1 MHMRTTTAT
10 ILGLALAVA
19 PAVLAQDQSDPVKVQ
34 VEGAMRQVKIGM
46 NAIAGQT
53 FEFVGGQLVGGTPVK
68 GEPYSAEAVT
78 ETTQTLPDGNRI
90 VNRSSSM
97 LYRDSE
103 GRERREESFNKLGD
117 WNAEGEPTKAIFI
130 SDPVAKTSYTLDT
143 KTRTAH
149 KMPNPPVLQ
158 TVTSGPNTASI
169 QTFVHTERMSSD
181 AAPVIAGAE
190 RMSSDAGPVIAGAV
204 MRADVGPNAVYRT
217 FNSDKTPSKAEQL
230 GKMTIEGVQAEGTRT
245 TTTIP
250 AGQIGNERPI
260 DIVSERWY
268 SAELQMTVL
277 SKNSDPRHGDT
288 VYKLTGVNRSEPLR
302 SMFEV
307 PADFSVVD
315 MPGMKL
321 RTLKSNEQKQ
331 DQF

>member
-1 MHMRTTTAT
+1 MHMRTTAT

-19 PAVLAQDQSDPVKVQ
+19 PAGLAQDQSDPVKVQ
-34 VEGAMRQVKIGM
+34 VEGAMRQVDIGM
-46 NAIAGQT
+46 NAVVRQT
-53 FEFVGGQLVGGTPVK
+53 FDFVGGQLVGTPVK
-68 GEPYSAEAVT
+68 GAPYSAEAVT

-103 GRERREESFNKLGD
+103 GRERREESFNKLGA

-143 KTRTAH
+143 KTHTAH
-149 KMPNPPVLQ
+149 KMPSPVLQ
-158 TVTSGPNTASI
+158 TVTSGPNSASI
-169 QTFVHTERMSSD
+169 QTFVHAERMSSD
-181 AAPVIAGAE
+181 AAPVIAG
-190 RMSSDAGPVIAGAV
+190 RAV
-204 MRADVGPNAVYRT
+204 GGDVGVNAWYHT
-217 FNSDKTPSKAEQL
+217 FNSEKTPSKTEQL

-250 AGQIGNERPI
+250 AGQIGNEWPI

-277 SKNSDPRHGDT
+277 SKNSDPRRGET
-288 VYKLTGVNRSEPLR
+288 VYKLTGINRSEPLR

-321 RTLKSNEQKQ
+321 RTLKSSEQKQ